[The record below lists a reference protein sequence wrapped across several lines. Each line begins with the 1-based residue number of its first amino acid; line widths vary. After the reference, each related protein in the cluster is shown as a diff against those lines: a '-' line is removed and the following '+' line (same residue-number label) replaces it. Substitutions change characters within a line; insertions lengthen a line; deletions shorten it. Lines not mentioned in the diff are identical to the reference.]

1 MKNVCKIFKGT
12 IDSSRLDRFGD
23 KNVRR
28 LNEMYGLDLG
38 PSLANQPFLNFEWS
52 VLAALFNKFGC
63 KFSRTAPDDFQV
75 SLLFHEAK
83 IQQ

>member
-1 MKNVCKIFKGT
+1 
-12 IDSSRLDRFGD
+12 
-23 KNVRR
+23 
-28 LNEMYGLDLG
+28 MYGLDLG